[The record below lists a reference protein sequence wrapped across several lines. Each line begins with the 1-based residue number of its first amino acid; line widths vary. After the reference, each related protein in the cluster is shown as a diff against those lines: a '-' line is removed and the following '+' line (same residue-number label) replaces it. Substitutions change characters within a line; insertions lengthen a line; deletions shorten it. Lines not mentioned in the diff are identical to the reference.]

1 MRKITFPFKFKKE
14 FAKQVKKGRCR
25 FVDWEKTSNHIYLSN
40 KLETKHDIVNDIALT
55 QILKSLQTCYLVFY
69 VKSINFVY
77 IKNVTQKKI
86 WKSIMFIFEIWNI
99 SQNINKNKVL
109 RIFFNCFWGS
119 LKRMW
124 VHILNSLNNFKELKN
139 PSQY

>member
-1 MRKITFPFKFKKE
+1 MRKITFPFKFKKQV
-14 FAKQVKKGRCR
+14 AKQVKKGRCK

-40 KLETKHDIVNDIALT
+40 KLETKQDIVNDIALT

-77 IKNVTQKKI
+77 INNVTQKKI

-124 VHILNSLNNFKELKN
+124 VHILNSLNNFKELKD